1 MRELLEAGVKVKEVN
16 IGNMGVKNGRKQ
28 IFKSVYCSKEEIKDI
43 QDIEKSGVH
52 VYAQMVPNDEKK
64 KFTSFID

>member
-1 MRELLEAGVKVKEVN
+1 
-16 IGNMGVKNGRKQ
+16 NGRKQ

-43 QDIEKSGVH
+43 QDIEKSGVQ